1 MKKTLLSLALVASF
15 FGYSQDNVYFEDCSG
30 LTVGNV
36 GVSTSATGAA
46 PGQGGY
52 YTIVS
57 TTANPA
63 GANTDFQV
71 VDAGGVNGNCF
82 QITGTSGSVFSGN
95 SRQLFRGFN
104 ADWINRT
111 GGNDVVQLEYDFY
124 TGPVTTAQNSF
135 RNYIF
140 NDANNTALAGFYF
153 DYETMEISGWAY
165 YDNTASGGTVGY
177 YVFGLGDTTTPE
189 VILDPDTWY
198 RIGVAYDYNTG
209 DITWK
214 EASGLFYGGVTG
226 AAAGSDIDRVNF
238 QLSSI
243 DGNAGGAAAARVD
256 NINLSFH
263 ALEELLGVKN
273 SEEMKFL
280 RVSPNP
286 AKDILTISNQDTTFN
301 SIEVT
306 DLNGRVVAATKPNAV
321 ETTQVNIADLSA
333 GVYMVKIV
341 SDKGTVTKKIIKE

>member
-15 FGYSQDNVYFEDCSG
+15 FGYSQDNVYFEDCSA
-30 LTVGNV
+30 LTVGNI
-36 GVSTSATGAA
+36 GTSLTGASA
-46 PGQGGY
+46 GQGGW
-52 YTIVS
+52 YTTVP
-57 TTANPA
+57 TAASPA
-63 GANTDFQV
+63 GANSDFQI
-71 VDAGGVNGNCF
+71 VDAAGVNGNSI
-82 QITGTSGSVFSGN
+82 QILGTTSAVAAGQT
-95 SRQLFRGFN
+95 RAMYRGFN
-104 ADWINRT
+104 TEWTDRT

-124 TGPVTTAQNSF
+124 TGPATASLNTY

-140 NDANNTALAGFYF
+140 SSDNSIAMAGFY
-153 DYETMEISGWAY
+153 YAPATMEIRGWAQ
-165 YDNTASGGTVGY
+165 YDNAGTIGY
-177 YVFGLGDTTTPE
+177 YTFGLGDTANPNI
-189 VILDPDTWY
+189 ILDPDTWY

-214 EASGLFYGGVTG
+214 DSAGLFYGGVTG
-226 AAAGSDIDRVNF
+226 ANVGVDIDRVQF
-238 QLSSI
+238 QISNAA
-243 DGNAGGAAAARVD
+243 GNAEAAQIRLD

-263 ALEELLGVKN
+263 ALEELLSVN
-273 SEEMKFL
+273 NNNADAMKFL

-286 AKDILTISNQDTTFN
+286 AKDVLTISNQDTTFN

-341 SDKGTVTKKIIKE
+341 SDKGTVTKKIIKN